1 MGCSEATELY
11 DVSVGRDGM
20 TAGQYRDPK
29 LALAPIELFT
39 RPYGLQ
45 NGALDPMFEP
55 GSKKFSG
62 AIIEESGKD

>member
-1 MGCSEATELY
+1 
-11 DVSVGRDGM
+11 M